1 MEEQNK
7 ISFFMLFSY
16 EGKVEGNDFK
26 FTIKKIKFKL
36 PISLSLSLQ
45 FGRKVNSGFGGKQN
59 PSISFVSTSPVHPSF
74 FPHSLS
80 HPPLFP

>member
-36 PISLSLSLQ
+36 PISLSLPL
-45 FGRKVNSGFGGKQN
+45 
-59 PSISFVSTSPVHPSF
+59 SPIWKESE
-74 FPHSLS
+74 
-80 HPPLFP
+80 